1 MLRHLLASAAVLA
14 TLACGAAHAD
24 SIPGMK
30 GMDHVGITVPD
41 LPAAVSFLTGVLGC
55 SAPAYVIG
63 PFKFDDDW
71 MQVHLNVDPR
81 AEISKLA
88 MLRCGNGSNVE
99 VFQYAAAG
107 AGQSEPRNSDV
118 GGHHLGFYVEDMAAA
133 VAYLKS
139 KGVKLLGDPTPFQ
152 QGPIGGETINYF
164 LTPWGM
170 QMELVSYPKGM
181 NYEQGAAVKL
191 WTPKDPA
198 H

>member
-1 MLRHLLASAAVLA
+1 MKKLLAAAALLA
-14 TLACGAAHAD
+14 GLSTGAAQAD
-24 SIPGMK
+24 SLPGMK
-30 GMDHVGITVPD
+30 GLDHVGITVPNLD
-41 LPAAVSFLTGVLGC
+41 EAVGFLTGVLGC
-55 SAPAYVIG
+55 SAPAYVVG

-81 AEISKLA
+81 AEITKLA
-88 MLRCGNGSNVE
+88 MLRCGMGSNVE
-99 VFQYAAAG
+99 VFQYSAAG
-107 AGQSEPRNSDV
+107 AGVTEPRNSDI
-118 GGHHLGFYVEDMAAA
+118 GGHHLAFYVEDMAAA
-133 VAYLKS
+133 VAYLKG

-164 LTPWGM
+164 LAPWGV